1 MALEHILTM
10 SVEEYFTLEESS
22 PDTRYEYLD
31 GYVYMMSGGSANHAT
46 IGGNIYALLK
56 GLLRGG
62 SCKAYNSDVRVKVT
76 EKRYFHPD
84 VTVTC
89 DPRDRGT
96 TKIIRSARLVVEVLS
111 PGTEASDRGRK
122 LQCYLAY
129 PTIEEYLL
137 VDSRSMRVER
147 YRKEQKRW
155 IYDAFEAGDIVEVA
169 SLDVRFPIED
179 AYEDV
184 IFEEEENIIQANNE

>member
-1 MALEHILTM
+1 MASERTPTM
-10 SVEEYFTLEESS
+10 SVEEYFELEENN

-46 IGGNIYALLK
+46 ISGNIYAILK
-56 GLLRGG
+56 SFLRGG
-62 SCKAYNSDVRVKVT
+62 PCRVYNSDMKVRVS

-96 TKIIRSARLVVEVLS
+96 ADLIQSPRLVIEVLS
-111 PGTEASDRGRK
+111 PSTEARDRGRK
-122 LQCYLAY
+122 LQCYLAC
-129 PTIEEYLL
+129 PSIEEYLL
-137 VDSRSMRVER
+137 VDTRSMRIEI
-147 YRKEQKRW
+147 YRKEQKKW
-155 IYDAFEAGDIVEVA
+155 VYDAFEAGDEVELITL
-169 SLDVRFPIED
+169 SVRFPVAD

-184 IFEEEENIIQANNE
+184 IFEKDESAKHLGK

>member
-1 MALEHILTM
+1 MASERTQTM
-10 SVEEYFTLEESS
+10 SLEEYLQHEENN

-46 IGGNIYALLK
+46 ISGNIYAILK
-56 GLLRGG
+56 SFLRGG
-62 SCKAYNSDVRVKVT
+62 PCRVYNSDMKVRVS

-96 TKIIRSARLVVEVLS
+96 ADLIQSPRLVIEVFS
-111 PGTEASDRGRK
+111 PSTEARDRGRK
-122 LQCYLAY
+122 LQCYLAC
-129 PTIEEYLL
+129 PSIEEYLL
-137 VDSRSMRVER
+137 VDTRSVRIEI
-147 YRKEQKRW
+147 YRKEQKKW
-155 IYDAFEAGDIVEVA
+155 VYDAFEADDEVE
-169 SLDVRFPIED
+169 LTTLGVRFPVID

-184 IFEEEENIIQANNE
+184 IFERDENAKHLGK

>member
-1 MALEHILTM
+1 MASERTPTM
-10 SVEEYFTLEESS
+10 SVEEYFELEENN

-46 IGGNIYALLK
+46 ISGNIYTILK
-56 GLLRGG
+56 NFLRGG
-62 SCKAYNSDVRVKVT
+62 PCRVYNSDMKVRVS

-96 TKIIRSARLVVEVLS
+96 ADLIQSPRLVIEVLS
-111 PGTEASDRGRK
+111 PSTEAHDRGRK
-122 LQCYLAY
+122 LQCYLAC
-129 PTIEEYLL
+129 PSIEEYLL
-137 VDSRSMRVER
+137 VDTRSVRIEI
-147 YRKEQKRW
+147 YRKEQKKW
-155 IYDAFEAGDIVEVA
+155 VYDAFEADDEVELTTLGVH
-169 SLDVRFPIED
+169 FPVID

-184 IFEEEENIIQANNE
+184 IFEKDENAKHLGK

>member
-1 MALEHILTM
+1 MASERTPTM
-10 SVEEYFTLEESS
+10 SVEEYFELEENN

-46 IGGNIYALLK
+46 ISGNIYAILK
-56 GLLRGG
+56 NFLRGG
-62 SCKAYNSDVRVKVT
+62 PCRVYNSDMKVRVS

-96 TKIIRSARLVVEVLS
+96 ADLIQSPRLVIEVLS
-111 PGTEASDRGRK
+111 PSTEARDRGRK
-122 LQCYLAY
+122 LQCYLAC
-129 PTIEEYLL
+129 PSIEEYLL
-137 VDSRSMRVER
+137 VDTRSVRIEI
-147 YRKEQKRW
+147 YRKEQKKW
-155 IYDAFEAGDIVEVA
+155 VYDAFEADDEVELTTLGVH
-169 SLDVRFPIED
+169 FPVID

-184 IFEEEENIIQANNE
+184 IFEKDENAKHLGK

>member
-1 MALEHILTM
+1 MASERTPTM
-10 SVEEYFTLEESS
+10 SVEEYFELEENN

-46 IGGNIYALLK
+46 ISGNIYAILK
-56 GLLRGG
+56 SFLRGG
-62 SCKAYNSDVRVKVT
+62 PCRVYNSDMKVRVS

-96 TKIIRSARLVVEVLS
+96 ADLIQSPRLVIEVLS
-111 PGTEASDRGRK
+111 PSTEARDRGRK
-122 LQCYLAY
+122 LQCYLAC
-129 PTIEEYLL
+129 PSIEEYLL
-137 VDSRSMRVER
+137 VDTRSMRIEI
-147 YRKEQKRW
+147 YRKEQKKW
-155 IYDAFEAGDIVEVA
+155 VYDAFEAGDEVELITLSV
-169 SLDVRFPIED
+169 LFPVTD

-184 IFEEEENIIQANNE
+184 IFAKDENAKHLGK